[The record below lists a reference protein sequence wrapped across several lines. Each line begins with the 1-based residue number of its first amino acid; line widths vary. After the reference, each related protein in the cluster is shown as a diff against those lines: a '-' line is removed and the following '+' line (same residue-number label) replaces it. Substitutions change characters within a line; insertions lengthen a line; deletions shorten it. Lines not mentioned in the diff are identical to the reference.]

1 LARSDAGDDAIEGL
15 DEEFLH
21 HLARGADQLAA
32 GDAEAARQS
41 LRRAHEM
48 RPRDGKVLGLLG
60 QACYRAGLFDEAV
73 QAYAALVDD
82 APTEVPP
89 RVNLGLALIK
99 ARRHPEAI
107 RHLAIVMDLN
117 PDHKK
122 AMGYLGLAHL
132 ESGDP
137 AAARGW
143 FERAGSLNMV
153 ARCDELLARGG
164 VAREPA
170 PEPALSLPVEAAEP
184 PPRPAP
190 IEIHTPVRVEIPAPA
205 LAPSAVVPPEPAE
218 TPVAPA
224 AAVEVP
230 VPESP
235 TAPPVPEP
243 SIEVTV
249 SPLAAAPGP
258 ITASFAIETVEAEP
272 SPATAGEGQVP
283 FAAQRT
289 LRPARDVFAVE
300 GNVLHVAVRGE
311 VLARLEGLFA
321 ARGAV
326 TLKPE
331 VKRFRGKST
340 DKPFGAGRDRL
351 HRFSGEG
358 ALFYRTGGWVYT
370 VVDLAGESGYF
381 REESVFALEEPLAYE
396 NGRVPSRHSR
406 DLDLVHLRGQGR
418 FLLRSAV
425 APLALETTTSSPLR
439 VPLSSLLGWT
449 GSVTPQIEVLGAMGL
464 VEGPGLVVA
473 QLTGEGRV
481 LVDPDAGIGE

>member
-1 LARSDAGDDAIEGL
+1 LARSDAGDDAVEGL

-99 ARRHPEAI
+99 ARRHAEAI

-137 AAARGW
+137 STARGW

-153 ARCDELLARGG
+153 ARCDEGMARGG
-164 VAREPA
+164 SVPA
-170 PEPALSLPVEAAEP
+170 AAPGPTAP
-184 PPRPAP
+184 PPREA
-190 IEIHTPVRVEIPAPA
+190 
-205 LAPSAVVPPEPAE
+205 AVPEPAE
-218 TPVAPA
+218 PL
-224 AAVEVP
+224 AVEVP
-230 VPESP
+230 VPETP
-235 TAPPVPEP
+235 AAPPEPEVAIDVSVPTP
-243 SIEVTV
+243 V
-249 SPLAAAPGP
+249 PGP
-258 ITASFAIETVEAEP
+258 VVETLEPPPGPLTASFAIETVEAEP
-272 SPATAGEGQVP
+272 SPPGPQGAVP
-283 FAAQRT
+283 FATQRT

-311 VLARLEGLFA
+311 VLCRLEGLFA
-321 ARGAV
+321 ARGSL

-331 VKRFRGKST
+331 VKRFRGKAT

-351 HRFSGEG
+351 HRFAGEG

-370 VVDLAGESGYF
+370 VVDLAGEAGYF
-381 REESVFALEEPLAYE
+381 REEAVFALEEPLAYE